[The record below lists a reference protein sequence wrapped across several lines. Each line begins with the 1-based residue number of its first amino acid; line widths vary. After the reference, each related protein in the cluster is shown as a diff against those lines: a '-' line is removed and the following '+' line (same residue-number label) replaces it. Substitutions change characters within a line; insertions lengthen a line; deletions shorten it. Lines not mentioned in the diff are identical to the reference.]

1 MIRNRS
7 FLVLAGCALFML
19 SLGACGRRSGS
30 GGDAISHSTTDTR
43 MTRTAVSPVAVTV
56 DSSGNVYVAD
66 YYAHAIRRIS
76 SMGVITVLAGGVSPG
91 DIDGTGAAASF
102 SFPAGVAVDT
112 AGNVYVADSGNN
124 QIRKVTPAG
133 VVTTL
138 AGKSAAGSEDG
149 VGANA
154 NFNQP
159 SGVAVDTAGNVY
171 VADSGNNQIRKVT
184 PAGVVTTLAG
194 KSAAGS
200 EDGVG
205 ANANFNQPSGVAVDA
220 AGNVFVADGQ
230 NCEIRKITPAGLV
243 TTLAGSKDVL
253 GGHADG
259 SGATANFYLPYGVA
273 VDGSGNIYVADSGN
287 NEIRKIT
294 PAGEVTTV
302 AGNPMRGDADGARA
316 GAGFYSPFG
325 VAVDGAGNLYVAD
338 AGNREVRKV
347 TRAGIVTTLAGK

>member
-102 SFPAGVAVDT
+102 SFPA
-112 AGNVYVADSGNN
+112 
-124 QIRKVTPAG
+124 
-133 VVTTL
+133 
-138 AGKSAAGSEDG
+138 
-149 VGANA
+149 
-154 NFNQP
+154 
-159 SGVAVDTAGNVY
+159 GVAVDTAGNVY